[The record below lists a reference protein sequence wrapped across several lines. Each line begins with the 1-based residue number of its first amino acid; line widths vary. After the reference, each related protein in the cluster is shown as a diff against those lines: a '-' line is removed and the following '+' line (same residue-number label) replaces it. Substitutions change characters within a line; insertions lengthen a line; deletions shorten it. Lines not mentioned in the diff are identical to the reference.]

1 MSETA
6 DLTKAPAAA
15 TPTPA
20 PAPPEGGTSPRLQQF
35 KQEVDA
41 LKVSGGQ
48 ANPEKKGLTLGVVAW
63 VAAVVLEFWAYFGS
77 NGTEDPL
84 AQNDFLILSIFG
96 ATLAVIGT
104 GLVVRYAL
112 TRYFRYWLV
121 RLIYEDREQ
130 TDRLIAAL
138 ERRP

>member
-1 MSETA
+1 MTA
-6 DLTKAPAAA
+6 MNDTTDLTKAPAAA
-15 TPTPA
+15 PSA
-20 PAPPEGGTSPRLQQF
+20 SESATSPRLAQF
-35 KQEVDA
+35 KQEVDQ

-63 VAAVVLEFWAYFGS
+63 VAAIVLEFWAYFGS
-77 NGTEDPL
+77 NGTDDPL

-130 TDRLIAAL
+130 TDRIVAAL